1 MKTQDKLER
10 LCISAGLGT
19 SQYSPRRYVGSGWR
33 EGGPGNLCLDCCLQD
48 STCTGGFLKAM
59 KECVCTLLHFMPS
72 LMNCTQCFMTLFCMR
87 LYPPAGLLV
96 CVCLCLT
103 KCPHDTQIQQRVK
116 KDSASKCSVSPH
128 LQLNHTSISWNSLK
142 KNTS

>member
-72 LMNCTQCFMTLFCMR
+72 LMNCTQCFMNLFCMR

-96 CVCLCLT
+96 CVLVFDKVSSC
-103 KCPHDTQIQQRVK
+103 K
-116 KDSASKCSVSPH
+116 KGLSFQMLGQSTPAAESHIYFLEQFKEKYK
-128 LQLNHTSISWNSLK
+128 LK
-142 KNTS
+142 